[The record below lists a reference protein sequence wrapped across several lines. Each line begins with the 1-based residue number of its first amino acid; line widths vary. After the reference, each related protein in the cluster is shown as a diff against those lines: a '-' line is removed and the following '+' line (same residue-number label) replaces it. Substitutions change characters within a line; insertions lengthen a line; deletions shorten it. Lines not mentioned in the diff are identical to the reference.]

1 MIMNCSQLI
10 ALFLVLLCVASA
22 KLDGPSSQHSF
33 VITVSKQGD
42 LSCHKHH
49 PVCKTLEGA
58 LNVLNQVG
66 SDKVFINVTCN
77 QNITSE
83 LQYEFSLRHD
93 LSVVVSSLSEIP
105 NLINCSS
112 ANSLSIKNNHGSYS
126 LSWTWKNIEFYGCYK
141 YNKTKNQLTPGIV
154 HQGLNS
160 VVFTHCVLRVSYMK
174 ISNVNN
180 IVVEHNQLGNDIC
193 PELLFVST
201 TSHKEM
207 STVSI
212 VNNTISNCLVDS
224 PSYALVTLQ
233 SYVHTKVTI
242 LNNTFSDIN
251 TSSIFFQNGINLTGS
266 GIVSITVLRNR
277 FIRNRLSFINVQ
289 IKHVA
294 PPLKAECIIQENTL
308 YDNLDPENSRLLQV
322 NLFRIHY
329 TLSSS
334 ASQIIL
340 RNNEYHNNDK
350 LYICYVTVVSGNNN
364 CKMTVL
370 IDENDIHNNNVTY
383 GLLRIEK
390 MTPRYGVTKVDIVSL
405 NATSNTVETI
415 QVEDFSGSLS
425 SVLSIINVDEV
436 HVADVT
442 FTQNLGTPLL
452 IQTELDLG
460 TIALNL
466 SGTLIFSENIGLL
479 GGACAF
485 QNVIIDLSSSPVL
498 VFDRNHAVLGGAVY
512 LVYSSIANTTCDEAK
527 IDFIDNTAATAG
539 DAIFF
544 ATDPYTI
551 INTTRCDWLA
561 NLNEN
566 NVSSLAKT
574 LTSMQQNLTIFP
586 GQNIVLN
593 VTIVDYF
600 GSPSSCTAN
609 VNLLCDGSLYKCYS
623 NQIKLNGPSVVVIAQ
638 TPGTNNTKVNT
649 NIVLSS
655 PENLR
660 DTKVSMVLTCRNSGF
675 TKLKINLN
683 ITSCPLGFV
692 YNYDESVCKCTDF
705 QTDEFIC
712 SEELGLACASL
723 NYWYGPVY
731 IDHVH
736 NVTVNGFGNCFFP
749 ECIKMNSN
757 QCPHSMNYKGRYFLL
772 NSTNQCSPER
782 GGVLCRGCAKGFH
795 FTFTSTICVSG
806 DCLWWQSLLVII
818 ISLSIHIFVAILALF
833 LVRFKLG
840 VGSGFLYG
848 PMLFLAVI
856 NILPYDGIPGYIY
869 LHKAVS
875 IITSI
880 PLMNLEVFGFIP
892 WCFFPSLARIYN
904 YSLRYLGP
912 MVVLLVMAIAAAISR
927 WGPTSIHWWRGSPIR
942 AICILILLS
951 FWSLVDTSVRIL
963 RYHQITYL
971 INGTK
976 AEDHSVVSLQPD
988 MEYFSQQHLPVA
1000 IPALLVLIV
1009 MVIPLVTIL
1018 LFSSLFS
1025 KWVNLHRIKP
1035 FLDEFQSCYKDRCRW
1050 FSVIFF
1056 TIWIIITCFHSN
1068 AVFMQTLFA
1077 GVLSLHVL
1085 LQPYQSKVLNVTDTL
1100 LLVNINVLQAIMQ
1113 FKKSTTPEAV
1123 VVVHL
1128 ITIGTLVCLAAWFVC
1143 VCLYKSKLLT
1153 KFPVP
1158 RFWTRLTQH
1167 FTNTSNKQLMTS
1179 CDSLREEL
1187 HSSSQLSWSER
1198 EPLIA
1203 IVNNALN

>member
-1 MIMNCSQLI
+1 M
-10 ALFLVLLCVASA
+10 
-22 KLDGPSSQHSF
+22 
-33 VITVSKQGD
+33 
-42 LSCHKHH
+42 HH
-49 PVCKTLEGA
+49 ICKTLDDA
-58 LNVLNQVG
+58 LKLVLKEYVQVG
-66 SDKVFINVTCN
+66 IQSDEVFINVTYS
-77 QNITSE
+77 QSITRP
-83 LQYEFSLRHD
+83 LQHNFSLHRD
-93 LSVVVSSLSEIP
+93 LSVVVSSWSDIP
-105 NLINCSS
+105 KLINCSGVDL
-112 ANSLSIKNNHGSYS
+112 LSITTKGSYS
-126 LSWTWKNIEFYGCYK
+126 LSWTWENIEFYGCYK
-141 YNKTKNQLTPGIV
+141 YNKTKNQLIPGIV
-154 HQGLNS
+154 YEGLKS
-160 VVFTHCVLRVSYMK
+160 VFFIHCVLRVGYVK
-174 ISNVNN
+174 LLNVNN
-180 IVVEHNQLGNDIC
+180 IIFEHNHLGNDIC
-193 PELLFVST
+193 PELLFVRSSSKT
-201 TSHKEM
+201 TTHTEI
-207 STVSI
+207 STVSF

-233 SYVHTKVTI
+233 YYVPTKVDI
-242 LNNTFSDIN
+242 INNTFADIN
-251 TSSIFFQNGINLTGS
+251 TSSIFFQSGINITGS
-266 GIVSITVLRNR
+266 GIVNITVLRNR
-277 FIRNRLSFINVQ
+277 FIRNRLSFIYVQ
-289 IKHVA
+289 IKQFITSLIAV
-294 PPLKAECIIQENTL
+294 CIIQENTL

-322 NLFRIHY
+322 NLFRIDY

-334 ASQIIL
+334 ASQVVL

-350 LYICYVTVVSGNNN
+350 LYICYVTVVSDNNDCTMN
-364 CKMTVL
+364 VM
-370 IDENDIHNNNVTY
+370 IDENDIQNNSVTY

-390 MTPRYGVTKVDIVSL
+390 MTPRYGLTKVNIASL

-415 QVEDFSGSLS
+415 QVEEFSGTLS

-436 HVADVT
+436 HITNVT

-452 IQTELDLG
+452 IQTEQDLG
-460 TIALNL
+460 KIVLSL
-466 SGTLIFSENIGLL
+466 SGTLTFSENIGLL

-485 QNVIIDLSSSPVL
+485 QNVIIDLSSSPEV
-498 VFDRNHAVLGGAVY
+498 VFDRNHAVLGGAMY
-512 LVYSSIANTTCDEAK
+512 LVYSSMANTTCDEAK
-527 IDFIDNTAATAG
+527 VEFIDNTAATAG

-551 INTTRCDWLA
+551 INTTRCDWLV
-561 NLNEN
+561 NLNKN

-574 LTSMQQNLTIFP
+574 LISSSMQQNLTIFP

-609 VNLLCDGSLYKCYS
+609 VNILCDESMYKCFKK
-623 NQIKLNGPSVVVIAQ
+623 QIQLNGPSVVVIAQ
-638 TPGTNNTKVNT
+638 SPGTNYTKVNT

-655 PENLR
+655 PENVS
-660 DTKVSMVLTCRNSGF
+660 DTKVLMVLTCRNTGF

-683 ITSCPLGFV
+683 IIPCPFGFV
-692 YNYDESVCKCTDF
+692 YNYDQSVCKCTNF
-705 QTDEFIC
+705 QSDGFIC

-731 IDHVH
+731 IDRAH
-736 NVTVNGFGNCFFP
+736 NVTVNGFGRCFFP
-749 ECIKMNSN
+749 ECINMNSN
-757 QCPHSMNYKGRYFLL
+757 NQCPQSMNNKGKYFLL

-806 DCLWWQSLLVII
+806 DCLWWQPLLVIL
-818 ISLSIHIFVAILALF
+818 ISLSIHIFVAVLALF

-856 NILPYDGIPGYIY
+856 NILPFNGSSNYIY
-869 LHKAVS
+869 LHKTVS
-875 IITSI
+875 IIASI

-892 WCFFPSLARIYN
+892 WCFCPSLARIYN

-912 MVVLLVMAIAAAISR
+912 MVVLLVMSIAAAISR
-927 WGPTSIHWWRGSPIR
+927 WGPTSIRWWRGSPIR

-951 FWSLVDTSVRIL
+951 FWSLVDTSMRIL

-971 INGTK
+971 INGTN
-976 AEDHSVVSLQPD
+976 AQDYFVVSLQPD
-988 MEYFSQQHLPVA
+988 MKYFSQQHLPVA

-1009 MVIPLVTIL
+1009 MATPLVTIL

-1056 TIWIIITCFHSN
+1056 TIWIIITCFYSN
-1068 AVFMQTLFA
+1068 AAFMQTLFA
-1077 GVLSLHVL
+1077 IVLSLHVL

-1113 FKKSTTPEAV
+1113 SKVATSTEAV
-1123 VVVHL
+1123 VIVHL

-1143 VCLYKSKLLT
+1143 VCLYKSQTLT
-1153 KFPVP
+1153 KFPMQK
-1158 RFWTRLTQH
+1158 FWIKLTQH
-1167 FTNTSNKQLMTS
+1167 FTNSSDQQLMTS
-1179 CDSLREEL
+1179 GNSLREEL
-1187 HSSSQLSWSER
+1187 HSSAQLSWSER

-1203 IVNNALN
+1203 IVNNTLN